1 VQCAVDCVHCEW
13 RQRAE
18 YGMIESSELSTDEL
32 KDSWVLV
39 MGGRGVLKVERS
51 GGYKEM
57 SSILADQ

>member
-1 VQCAVDCVHCEW
+1 
-13 RQRAE
+13 
-18 YGMIESSELSTDEL
+18 
-32 KDSWVLV
+32 V